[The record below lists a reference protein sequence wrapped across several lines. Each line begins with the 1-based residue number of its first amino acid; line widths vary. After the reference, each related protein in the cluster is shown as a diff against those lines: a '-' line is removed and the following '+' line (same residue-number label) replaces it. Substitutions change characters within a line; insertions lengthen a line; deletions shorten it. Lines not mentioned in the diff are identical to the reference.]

1 MRIELLR
8 IKNSPPTPEAREDS
22 ISSGRFETSVHQIR
36 IFEGARGR
44 ETPPPPDTAEDGHSF
59 PRSGINFFIKKD
71 LSRVAATEAA
81 SGVTSFRGGGR
92 RGRAGFSW
100 TTNRANYFF
109 SRIDGGKNGGNEAVV
124 TSRWK
129 KYLLKGVQSGG
140 TGWCKFNFD
149 RWIWIQSVVGGR
161 FEMVTRVRQTSN
173 GLPAPLIKSLSFR
186 WLLSTVARSLHA
198 ALQALKNWLLKCH
211 GHRVE
216 YLLTIFNPRAIP
228 SIDHFFSLFFF
239 FLQPNG
245 HTFGHLSRQIQKLPN
260 LL

>member
-92 RGRAGFSW
+92 RGGW
-100 TTNRANYFF
+100 FF
-109 SRIDGGKNGGNEAVV
+109 VND
-124 TSRWK
+124 
-129 KYLLKGVQSGG
+129 
-140 TGWCKFNFD
+140 
-149 RWIWIQSVVGGR
+149 
-161 FEMVTRVRQTSN
+161 
-173 GLPAPLIKSLSFR
+173 
-186 WLLSTVARSLHA
+186 
-198 ALQALKNWLLKCH
+198 
-211 GHRVE
+211 
-216 YLLTIFNPRAIP
+216 
-228 SIDHFFSLFFF
+228 
-239 FLQPNG
+239 
-245 HTFGHLSRQIQKLPN
+245 
-260 LL
+260 